1 MRLDS
6 KVKITAQE
14 VLAALRSKHSED
26 VFVDE
31 CKDGPTQGVS
41 EHFKLDAWVMNRSWA
56 NPVVTGYEIKVSR
69 SDFVRDEKWRAYLPL
84 CNQFYFVCPRGLIM
98 PNELSPE
105 AGLYYLSNTGNRLLV
120 QKKAAHRD
128 LEIPETVY
136 RYILMCRT
144 VVTRDRWLFKDKT
157 QFWREFIAEK
167 AEKRRLGFEVSKAI
181 REHVSHV
188 EVENMRLTQENQNL
202 AEIKDTLKRLGISH
216 TSTWDVE
223 RRVEAMRSAVPA
235 EFKGVLNSLIR
246 AAEGLKLELAALDQK
261 DHLQLQEATK

>member
-1 MRLDS
+1 MKLDA
-6 KVKITAQE
+6 KPKITAQD

-31 CKDGPTQGVS
+31 CKDGPSQGVS
-41 EHFKLDAWVMNRSWA
+41 EYFRLDAWVMNRSWA
-56 NPVVTGYEIKVSR
+56 NPVATGYEIKVSR
-69 SDFVRDEKWRAYLPL
+69 PDFLKDDKWRAYLPL

-98 PNELSPE
+98 PTELAQE

-120 QKKAAHRD
+120 QKKAPHRD
-128 LEIPETVY
+128 VEIPETVY

-144 VVTRDRWLFKDKT
+144 VVTRDRWLFKDKQ
-157 QFWREFIAEK
+157 QFWREFINEK

-188 EVENMRLTQENQNL
+188 EVANMRLKQENENL
-202 AEIKDTLKRLGISH
+202 AEIGATLKRLGISH

-223 RRVEAMRSAVPA
+223 RKIRDMQKVVPHEFTAALNALIRSAEAMKS
-235 EFKGVLNSLIR
+235 
-246 AAEGLKLELAALDQK
+246 ELAALETRK
-261 DHLQLQEATK
+261 AA